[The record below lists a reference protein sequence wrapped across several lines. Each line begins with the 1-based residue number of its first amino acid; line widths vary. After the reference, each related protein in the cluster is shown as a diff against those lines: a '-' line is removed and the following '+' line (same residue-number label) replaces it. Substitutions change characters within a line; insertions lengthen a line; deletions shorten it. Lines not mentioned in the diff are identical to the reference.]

1 MTKKQIKKLANLSY
15 NKNNLNINYVDKI
28 VKILSRSELKT
39 YIKAIKNIENNKTI
53 TLITSDIKNQ
63 ANIGNE
69 VKKLFPDKK
78 IIIKEDK
85 SMISGIRLINKDT
98 IYDFNL
104 KNTLE
109 NLVSYINQ

>member
-15 NKNNLNINYVDKI
+15 NKNNLSKDYVDKI
-28 VKILSRSELKT
+28 VKILSRLELKQ
-39 YIKAIKNIENNKTI
+39 YIKAIKNVENNKTI
-53 TLITSDIKNQ
+53 TLITSDIKNPK
-63 ANIGNE
+63 NIGNE
-69 VKKLFPDKK
+69 VKKLFPHKK
-78 IIIKEDK
+78 IIVKEDK
-85 SMISGIRLINKDT
+85 SIISGIRLINKDT